1 MNKSFFWTEDE
12 DRILLQCVEECSTYE
27 EAFQAASQMIGRT
40 PRACRYRFFKYLRHT
55 PAGER
60 VAKPNNRVS
69 NWTEADKKRL
79 ADIVINN
86 QHNLQEAFRIFSGES
101 HKSVGAI
108 QEYYYKYL
116 RFWMR
121 EQKNVKFFATIGK
134 KTHLYGKNY
143 VPGFKVPP
151 TPSKRGLWS
160 MIKSLLFNRK

>member
-27 EAFQAASQMIGRT
+27 EAFVTASHLTGRT
-40 PRACRYRFFKYLRHT
+40 VSACKFRFSQYLRKT
-55 PAGER
+55 PAGQR
-60 VAKPNNRVS
+60 VTKARRTPS
-69 NWTEADKKRL
+69 WTEADKRRL

-108 QEYYYKYL
+108 QEYYYKHL

-134 KTHLYGKNY
+134 RTHLYGKNY